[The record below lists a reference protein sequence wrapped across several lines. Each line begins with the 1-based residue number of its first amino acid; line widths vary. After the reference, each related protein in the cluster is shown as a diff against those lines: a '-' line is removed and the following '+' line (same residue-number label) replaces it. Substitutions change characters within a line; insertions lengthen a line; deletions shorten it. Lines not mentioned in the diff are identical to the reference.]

1 LAAASRQNKAATT
14 DAVFQAPWHRRRIGN
29 PDNLSS
35 HAASRGVFSGIAES
49 IAMRIGVPKETKTLE
64 GRVALVPAAAGDLV
78 KRGHEVWLEKDAGVK
93 SGFSDEEYTR
103 LGVNIAADAAEL
115 YAKGEMIVKVK
126 EPIAGDL
133 QHLRKDHLLFC
144 YLHLAAEP
152 ELTRKLL
159 DIGLTGVAFETV
171 ELPNG
176 DLPLLAPMSIIA
188 GKIATQVG
196 TTLLH
201 MPQGGK
207 GKLLGGLP
215 STERGKVVVF
225 GAGKAGGAAAA
236 LAAAGGANV
245 TVFEMRQD
253 RMDEMMQL
261 GPNVTA
267 LYPYHDVV
275 AREVASADLVVGAV
289 LVTGAKAP
297 RVLTREML
305 KGMQDGSVVVDIS
318 IDQGGCFETSRPTTW
333 KEPTYVEEGV
343 THFCVTNMPGSV
355 PQTSSQA
362 ICAAILPWVN
372 QLAAG
377 DSWRSNPA
385 LVRGVNVEGGKL
397 VHPALLD
404 MKL

>member
-1 LAAASRQNKAATT
+1 
-14 DAVFQAPWHRRRIGN
+14 
-29 PDNLSS
+29 
-35 HAASRGVFSGIAES
+35 
-49 IAMRIGVPKETKTLE
+49 MRIGVPKETKTLE

-78 KRGHEVWLEKDAGVK
+78 KRGHEVWLQQGAGDK
-93 SGFSDEEYTR
+93 SGFKDEQYTQ
-103 LGVNIAADAAEL
+103 LGVKIAKDAAEL
-115 YAKGEMIVKVK
+115 YEKGELIVKVK

-133 QHLRKDHLLFC
+133 ALLRKDHLLFC

-176 DLPLLAPMSIIA
+176 DLPLLAPMSVIA
-188 GKIATQVG
+188 GKIAVQVG
-196 TTLLH
+196 THLLH
-201 MPQGGK
+201 QPEGGK

-225 GAGKAGGAAAA
+225 GGGKAGRASAE
-236 LAAAGGANV
+236 LAAAGGSNV
-245 TVFEMRQD
+245 VVFEMRQD
-253 RMDEMMQL
+253 RMEEMMQL
-261 GPNVTA
+261 GNNVTT
-267 LYPYHDVV
+267 LYPYADVV
-275 AREVASADLVVGAV
+275 AREVANADLVVGAV
-289 LVTGAKAP
+289 LVTGARAP
-297 RVLTREML
+297 HVLTREML

-343 THFCVTNMPGSV
+343 THFCVTNMPGAV

-372 QLAAG
+372 KLASG
-377 DSWRSNPA
+377 NWRDNQA
-385 LVRGVNVEGGKL
+385 LVRGINVEGGKI
-397 VHPALLD
+397 VHPALQD
-404 MKL
+404 MKV

>member
-1 LAAASRQNKAATT
+1 
-14 DAVFQAPWHRRRIGN
+14 
-29 PDNLSS
+29 
-35 HAASRGVFSGIAES
+35 
-49 IAMRIGVPKETKTLE
+49 MRIGVPKETKTLE

-78 KRGHEVWLEKDAGVK
+78 NRGHEVWLEKDAGNK
-93 SGFSDEEYTR
+93 SGFTDEQYTR
-103 LGVNIAADAAEL
+103 LGVKIAPDAATL
-115 YAKGEMIVKVK
+115 YEKGELIVKVK

-159 DIGLTGVAFETV
+159 EIGLTGVAFETV

-176 DLPLLAPMSIIA
+176 ELPLLAPMSIIA

-201 MPQGGK
+201 MPQNGK

-245 TVFEMRQD
+245 VVFEMRQD
-253 RMDEMMQL
+253 RMDEMMAL
-261 GPNVTA
+261 GANVTT

-372 QLAAG
+372 KLAS
-377 DSWRSNPA
+377 DTNWRDNPA
-385 LVRGVNVEGGKL
+385 LQRGINVEAGKL

-404 MKL
+404 MNL

>member
-1 LAAASRQNKAATT
+1 
-14 DAVFQAPWHRRRIGN
+14 
-29 PDNLSS
+29 
-35 HAASRGVFSGIAES
+35 
-49 IAMRIGVPKETKTLE
+49 MRIGVPRETKTLE

-78 KRGHEVWLEKDAGVK
+78 KRGHEVWLEKDAGIK

-103 LGVNIAADAAEL
+103 LGVNIAADAAAL
-115 YAKGEMIVKVK
+115 YEKGQLIVKVK

-159 DIGLTGVAFETV
+159 EIGLTGVAFETV

-176 DLPLLAPMSIIA
+176 ELPLLAPMSVIA
-188 GKIATQVG
+188 GRIATQVG

-201 MPQGGK
+201 QPQGGK

-245 TVFEMRQD
+245 VVFEMRAD

-261 GPNVTA
+261 GANVTT

-275 AREVASADLVVGAV
+275 AREVATADLVVGAV

-318 IDQGGCFETSRPTTW
+318 IDQGGCFGTSRPTTW

-372 QLAAG
+372 KLASDA
-377 DSWRSNPA
+377 DWRDNPA
-385 LVRGVNVEGGKL
+385 LQRGINVDAGKL

>member
-1 LAAASRQNKAATT
+1 
-14 DAVFQAPWHRRRIGN
+14 
-29 PDNLSS
+29 
-35 HAASRGVFSGIAES
+35 
-49 IAMRIGVPKETKTLE
+49 MRIGVPKETKTLE

-78 KRGHEVWLEKDAGVK
+78 NRGHEVWIEKDAGIK
-93 SGFSDEEYTR
+93 SGFKDEQYIQ
-103 LGVNIAADAAEL
+103 LGVKVAPDAAAL
-115 YAKGEMIVKVK
+115 YEKGELIVKVK

-133 QHLRKDHLLFC
+133 AHLRRDHLLFC

-152 ELTRKLL
+152 ALTKHLL
-159 DIGLTGVAFETV
+159 DIGLTSIAFETV

-201 MPQGGK
+201 QPQGGK

-225 GAGKAGGAAAA
+225 GAGKAGGASAA

-253 RMDEMMQL
+253 RMDEMMRL

-275 AREVASADLVVGAV
+275 AREVAAADLVIGAV

-297 RVLTREML
+297 RVMTREML
-305 KGMQDGSVVVDIS
+305 VGMEDGSVVVDIS
-318 IDQGGCFETSRPTTW
+318 IDQGGCFETSRPTSW

-372 QLAAG
+372 KLASG
-377 DSWRSNPA
+377 DQWRANEA
-385 LVRGVNVEGGKL
+385 LVKGINTEGGKL
-397 VHPALLD
+397 VHPALQGMEL
-404 MKL
+404 